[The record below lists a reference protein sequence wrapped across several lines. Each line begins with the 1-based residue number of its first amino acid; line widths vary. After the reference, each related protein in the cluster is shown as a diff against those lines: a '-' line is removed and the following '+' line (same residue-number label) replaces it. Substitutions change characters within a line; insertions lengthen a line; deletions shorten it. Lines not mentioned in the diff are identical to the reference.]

1 MCVYYFTNYGFQTI
15 EITVASLL
23 GLQYCSKFLLWLWV
37 KLSMK
42 NMFTEPSNSDFNECV
57 FISLKQ
63 EHIIWNWGVTYRN
76 NTVHDSRFRLQN
88 SLLSY
93 LEGTL

>member
-1 MCVYYFTNYGFQTI
+1 MSVFYFKNYRFQTI
-15 EITVASLL
+15 EITVALLL

-42 NMFTEPSNSDFNECV
+42 NMFTEQSNSDFNECV

-63 EHIIWNWGVTYRN
+63 EHIMRNWGVTYRN
-76 NTVHDSRFRLQN
+76 NTVHDSRIRLHN